1 MLFGALP
8 HAQNRGFW
16 CSPLCQKSCSRSC
29 FWCSPSCQKSSFL
42 VLSFVYCFPSCK
54 KSCSRSRFLV
64 LSLVHKIVVFGALP
78 CAKNRALDRAFGAL
92 LRAKNRPFWCSPSC
106 IAFPR
111 AKNRALDPA
120 FWCSPSCTKSW
131 FLVLSF
137 VYCFPSC
144 KKSCSRSCFFVLSLV
159 HKIVVFG
166 ALPCAKN
173 RALDR
178 AFGALLR
185 AKNRAFWCSP
195 SCIAFPRAKNRALD
209 RAFWCSPSCT
219 KSWFLVLSFVYC
231 FPSCKKSCSR
241 SCFLVLSFVPKIV
254 LFGALLRVLLSLV
267 PKIVL

>member
-120 FWCSPSCTKSW
+120 FWCSP
-131 FLVLSF
+131 
-137 VYCFPSC
+137 
-144 KKSCSRSCFFVLSLV
+144 CSLPVRASYI
-159 HKIVVFG
+159 KIVVFG
-166 ALPCAKN
+166 ALV
-173 RALDR
+173 
-178 AFGALLR
+178 FGALLR
-185 AKNRAFWCSP
+185 
-195 SCIAFPRAKNRALD
+195 D
-209 RAFWCSPSCT
+209 
-219 KSWFLVLSFVYC
+219 C

-241 SCFLVLSFVPKIV
+241 SCFLVPFWCSPSCKKSCSRSCFF
-254 LFGALLRVLLSLV
+254 FGALLRVLLSLV
-267 PKIVL
+267 QKIVL